1 MCVECVCQE
10 SGNPSIGELHSRNS
24 RATKKLRIEATE
36 LELTRLKVDHGL
48 LFQKHETLRQES
60 KKLQRQVTKLLA
72 VNATLKTATDR
83 EHLLR
88 DVQSQLQT
96 THDEGSRLKE
106 DLHTKDTRL
115 DVMLCRAKQHEEF
128 RRLYG
133 PILRD
138 TVKRQM
144 QIHQLKMRTFDFS
157 NGRVL
162 DGRGEQTIEMPVAL
176 ERDTWEGIKG
186 QRTGV

>member
-1 MCVECVCQE
+1 M
-10 SGNPSIGELHSRNS
+10 
-24 RATKKLRIEATE
+24 
-36 LELTRLKVDHGL
+36 
-48 LFQKHETLRQES
+48 
-60 KKLQRQVTKLLA
+60 
-72 VNATLKTATDR
+72 
-83 EHLLR
+83 
-88 DVQSQLQT
+88 QT
-96 THDEGSRLKE
+96 VHAEGSRIKE

-115 DVMLCRAKQHEEF
+115 DAILFHTKQHEEF